1 MSLEMIVRLARP
13 TDLPRLPEIE
23 VSAATLFRDQGVEVF
38 AGEAPETPIDFTPAK
53 VWAPI
58 VDEGLLWV
66 MAKPDGPPGAFVAA
80 RIEEGRLH
88 ILELDVHREHQ
99 GQGLGRRLLTFVVAE
114 ARRRG
119 LAGLSLTTFRDV
131 PWNAPFYASV
141 GFAIVEGEDA
151 RGALQTY
158 LDREASR
165 GLDPARR
172 CAMVLLF

>member
-1 MSLEMIVRLARP
+1 
-13 TDLPRLPEIE
+13 
-23 VSAATLFRDQGVEVF
+23 
-38 AGEAPETPIDFTPAK
+38 
-53 VWAPI
+53 
-58 VDEGLLWV
+58 
-66 MAKPDGPPGAFVAA
+66 
-80 RIEEGRLH
+80 
-88 ILELDVHREHQ
+88 
-99 GQGLGRRLLTFVVAE
+99 VVAE

-172 CAMVLLF
+172 CAVVLLF